1 MIKFFDVK
9 KLEYFWRLRK
19 SANAAWSFA
28 EGDVGDL
35 LDSHFLTEF
44 WLSQAEI
51 EGLIDASK
59 DDYLP
64 SVHELS
70 DVLEK
75 LEDSEDFGG
84 SGDDDVFWS
93 CVR

>member
-1 MIKFFDVK
+1 MTKFLDVEK
-9 KLEYFWRLRK
+9 FEHFWRLRK
-19 SANAAWSFA
+19 SADTAWSFA
-28 EGDVGDL
+28 GGNVGDL
-35 LDSHFLTEF
+35 LDRHFLIEF

-51 EGLIDASK
+51 ESLIDASK

-75 LEDSEDFGG
+75 LEDPEDSCG
-84 SGDDDVFWS
+84 SGDDVVFWV
-93 CVR
+93 CGR